1 MGLCLSKF
9 RDSVF
14 HPLLHALRDQQGAG
28 IREGVQYIKSL
39 LNRLIVDFDLVH
51 FLEANLLGDNHMDDL
66 KNFFCYG
73 SDFTSYS

>member
-1 MGLCLSKF
+1 MFEQVSGFSFPSTAACTS
-9 RDSVF
+9 RSTRCWD
-14 HPLLHALRDQQGAG
+14 PR
-28 IREGVQYIKSL
+28 GVQYIKSL

-73 SDFTSYS
+73 SDFTIYS